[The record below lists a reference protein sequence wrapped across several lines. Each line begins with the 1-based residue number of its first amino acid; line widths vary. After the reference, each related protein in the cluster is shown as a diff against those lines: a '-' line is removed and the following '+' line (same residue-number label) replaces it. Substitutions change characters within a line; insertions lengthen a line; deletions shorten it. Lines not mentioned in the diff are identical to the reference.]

1 MTTPL
6 AASIFVCA
14 IVAPLALGWW
24 FARRRRPR
32 WAVRAAF
39 ALYPFFCVAA
49 IGLAAG
55 AEWQSYVAWVLVLA
69 FLETSIVLQWHWQS
83 FIFDRLDWGRAKRR
97 QERRD
102 PE

>member
-6 AASIFVCA
+6 AAAIFSCV

-32 WAVRAAF
+32 WAVRAAV
-39 ALYPFFCVAA
+39 ALYPFVCVAA

-55 AEWQSYVAWVLVLA
+55 AGWRTYAVWGLA
-69 FLETSIVLQWHWQS
+69 LGFLELSIVLQW
-83 FIFDRLDWGRAKRR
+83 RR
-97 QERRD
+97 QAVE
-102 PE
+102 